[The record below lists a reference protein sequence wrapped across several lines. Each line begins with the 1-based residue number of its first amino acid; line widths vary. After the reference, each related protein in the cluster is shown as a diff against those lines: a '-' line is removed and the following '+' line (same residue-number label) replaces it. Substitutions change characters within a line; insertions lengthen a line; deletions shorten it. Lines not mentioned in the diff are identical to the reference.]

1 MLGATLSVRSQNFE
15 GQSTYSTTSKLPFSF
30 KNAIEQIEEEILLLA
45 TEVSYGKNEVG
56 ILKSELETISDVAK
70 SQTNDIQR
78 YLEKEIII
86 LKDVIDKQHVRQ
98 NAEFARL
105 SDQVEQVHTIKDEL
119 EQSRMACVVRL
130 IKVQDNLGVET
141 DPNEAFLQPL
151 A

>member
-1 MLGATLSVRSQNFE
+1 MLAATASVRSNFD

-56 ILKSELETISDVAK
+56 ILKSELETIGDVAK
-70 SQTNDIQR
+70 SQTIDIER
-78 YLEKEIII
+78 YLEKEIVI

-105 SDQVEQVHTIKDEL
+105 TEQVSQVHEIKNEL
-119 EQSRMACVVRL
+119 E
-130 IKVQDNLGVET
+130 
-141 DPNEAFLQPL
+141 
-151 A
+151 

>member
-1 MLGATLSVRSQNFE
+1 
-15 GQSTYSTTSKLPFSF
+15 
-30 KNAIEQIEEEILLLA
+30 
-45 TEVSYGKNEVG
+45 VSYGKNEVG
-56 ILKSELETISDVAK
+56 ILKSELETIGDVAK
-70 SQTNDIQR
+70 SQTSDIER

-105 SDQVEQVHTIKDEL
+105 SEQVGQVHAIKDEL
-119 EQSRMACVVRL
+119 ELSRMACVVRL
-130 IKVQDNLGVET
+130 IKVQDNLGVVT